1 MMILFVLPNESRRI
15 HASLTLIYLIMS
27 NKVYKEMTNEELQ
40 KKLTDTRS
48 EYEKMCLQHSVS
60 QIENP
65 SQIKFTRRSIA
76 RMITELKNR
85 DINI

>member
-1 MMILFVLPNESRRI
+1 
-15 HASLTLIYLIMS
+15 MS
-27 NKVYKEMTNEELQ
+27 NKIYKEMTNEELQ

-65 SQIKFTRRSIA
+65 TQIKFTRRSIA

-85 DINI
+85 DISI

>member
-1 MMILFVLPNESRRI
+1 
-15 HASLTLIYLIMS
+15 
-27 NKVYKEMTNEELQ
+27 MTNEELQ

-85 DINI
+85 DIII